1 MSLINEIRQ
10 TPAGYSGTW
19 KEKRKGRYRFSVT
32 VAQRKVFLSSRRL
45 VYTARFRINEKKKEI
60 IFSEMLKES
69 SSGLLAASGFGFKT
83 ESYNTL
89 SKARKGVIEEQ
100 SRLFGKDYT
109 YCFDFSEIRG
119 KIENIART
127 NGYLFT
133 YKIFSS

>member
-1 MSLINEIRQ
+1 MPLIDEIKQ
-10 TPAGYSGTW
+10 TLAGYSGAW
-19 KEKRKGRYRFSVT
+19 KEKRKGRYQFSYT
-32 VAQRKVFLSSRRL
+32 VAERKVFLSTRRL

-69 SSGLLAASGFGFKT
+69 SSGLLAASGFGFKA

-89 SKARKGVIEEQ
+89 SRARKGIIEEQ
-100 SRLFGKDYT
+100 SRLFGRDYT

-119 KIENIART
+119 KIEKIVRT

-133 YKIFSS
+133 YKIF

>member
-1 MSLINEIRQ
+1 MPLIDEIRQ
-10 TPAGYSGTW
+10 TLAGYSGTW
-19 KEKRKGRYRFSVT
+19 KDKRKGRYLFSVT
-32 VAQRKVFLSSRRL
+32 VAERKVFLSTRRL

-89 SKARKGVIEEQ
+89 SKARKGIIEEQ

-119 KIENIART
+119 KIEKIART

-133 YKIFSS
+133 CKIF